1 MILWLKVEDE
11 LRAEGGSRVRRQE
24 AVAVTPAFMAG
35 ARRKWW
41 KEEDTKPPIPDLSL
55 RWSSERLEK
64 DGTWA
69 LRELEESGWFRSL
82 PRSSFWTLYVGSVF
96 EAPKWIQESGV

>member
-11 LRAEGGSRVRRQE
+11 LRAEGGRRVMRPG
-24 AVAVTPAFMAG
+24 AAAVTPALTAG

-41 KEEDTKPPIPDLSL
+41 KKEDTEPPIPDLSL

-82 PRSSFWTLYVGSVF
+82 PRNSFWTFYV
-96 EAPKWIQESGV
+96 